1 MQYSQSL
8 IKALGDV
15 VYERCISSGQ
25 VSWHGDFLRVL
36 GYSLE
41 QMGASNEIW
50 LDRLYPEDRTKV
62 LTAIE
67 EAFDQ
72 WEPYTIE
79 YRFRHRNGSYIWI
92 QDRGVPK
99 DIMETKGSELK
110 VVGVMRD
117 ISDRKQAELDMR
129 RALIR
134 ERELNQL
141 KTRFIDIASHE
152 FRTPLTSILGFT
164 ELLEQ
169 YSHKFDPEV
178 HRNHLKRIKN
188 AAQRLQALVDDVL
201 SVSRVDAGNL
211 NLELA
216 PTNIETLCQ
225 DILQELEV
233 VFNNTRFCRLSLA
246 ESLRGDRPLLPLV
259 DAKIIRHILTNLL
272 SNALKYS
279 FPDEPVDLEIR
290 CAKNHI
296 TFFVA
301 DQGIGIPAED
311 LLHLFEPFQRAR
323 NVGNIPGTGLGLH
336 IVERYV
342 DLHNGTIMVASTV
355 NSGTQFRVN
364 IPCIFINDYGSLP
377 QNVVF
382 P

>member
-8 IKALGDV
+8 IKAFGDL

-25 VSWHGDFLRVL
+25 VSWHGDFSSIL
-36 GYSLE
+36 GYPLE
-41 QMGASNEIW
+41 DMGTDNSVW
-50 LDRLYPEDRTKV
+50 LDRLYPEDQARV
-62 LTAIE
+62 LSAIE
-67 EAFDQ
+67 EAFEQ
-72 WEPYTIE
+72 WQPYTIE
-79 YRFRHRNGSYIWI
+79 YRFRHNNGSYIWI
-92 QDRGVPK
+92 QDRGIPK
-99 DIMETKGSELK
+99 DAIETDAADLK
-110 VVGVMRD
+110 IVGVMRD
-117 ISDRKQAELDMR
+117 ISDRKQAELDMHH
-129 RALIR
+129 ALIR

-141 KTRFIDIASHE
+141 KTRFIDLASHE

-178 HRNHLKRIKN
+178 HRSHLRRIKN
-188 AAQRLQALVDDVL
+188 AAQRLQTLVDDVL

-211 NLELA
+211 ELELA
-216 PTNIETLCQ
+216 PTNIAMLCQ

-233 VFNNTRFCRLSLA
+233 VFDNTHACRLSLA
-246 ESLRGDRPLLPLV
+246 ESLQGDRPLLPLV

-279 FPDEPVDLEIR
+279 FPGEPVDLEIH

-296 TFFVA
+296 TFFVT
-301 DQGIGIPAED
+301 DQGIGIPNDD
-311 LLHLFEPFQRAR
+311 LLHLFEPFHRAC
-323 NVGNIPGTGLGLH
+323 NVGKIPGTGLGLH

-342 DLHNGTIMVASTV
+342 NLHNGTIMVASTV

-364 IPCIFINDYGSLP
+364 IPCIFIDDFGLSP
-377 QNVVF
+377 QNVSF